1 MGNLWR
7 LPFIFGLG
15 ALTLSLSKPALAG
28 WSQPIHDL
36 GMEYRDKV
44 SEIRD
49 EAQTHVGT
57 GDEKLQQAQTYI
69 NNAHA
74 ASNGV
79 CPPNS
84 PANMCTTGT
93 ANNGQVLNASIQKWQ
108 GDLAVSAL
116 NTAIAEYDAAMSTAD
131 RGIEK
136 ADEGREKVDDK
147 WNEVHEGAC
156 KEEEGDK
163 RDECFEHIQKE
174 RELRKDRLSE
184 LKASLGEIKTA
195 ADEKKRQAESM
206 RDAAQTIVLAATAA
220 LTTTATQTSTSVT
233 QTGTVVSTSG
243 PGAPNNGFSQNGEN
257 NTSTNGTSTLSST
270 STNTDIADDADD
282 DRGNE
287 NLFDNSAG
295 AASGGN
301 ALASSNNSRSNALE
315 GCFSGSCL
323 NGKSNLAS
331 LGRSDSSSYQSS
343 SSDGRRLAS
352 NRGGNGI
359 IVQNVVTVTDSE
371 GTQLQLFPMASLAYA
386 GCPMNQAELGC
397 QLQSLARAE
406 ALRQQRARLPA
417 STTSLPI
424 VNR

>member
-7 LPFIFGLG
+7 LPFIFSLG

-28 WSQPIHDL
+28 WSQPIHDV
-36 GMEYRDKV
+36 GMDYRDKV
-44 SEIRD
+44 MEIRD
-49 EAQTHVGT
+49 EAQMHVGA

-79 CPPNS
+79 CPVNS

-93 ANNGQVLNASIQKWQ
+93 ANNGQVQNASIQKWQ
-108 GDLAVSAL
+108 GELAVSAL
-116 NTAIAEYDAAMSTAD
+116 NAAIGEYDTAMATAD

-136 ADEGREKVDDK
+136 ANDGRDKVDEK

-156 KEEEGDK
+156 KEEDDK
-163 RDECFEHIQKE
+163 REECFEHIQKE
-174 RELRKDRLSE
+174 RELRKTRLSE
-184 LKASLGEIKTA
+184 LKESLGEIKA
-195 ADEKKRQAESM
+195 AAAEKKSQAESM

-233 QTGTVVSTSG
+233 QTGTVVSTAG
-243 PGAPNNGFSQNGEN
+243 TGAPDNGYSQNGEN
-257 NTSTNGTSTLSST
+257 STSTNGTSTLTST
-270 STNTDIADDADD
+270 TTNTDIADDADD
-282 DRGNE
+282 DSGNE

-301 ALASSNNSRSNALE
+301 SLASSNNSRNNNLE

-386 GCPMNQAELGC
+386 GCAMNQAELGC

-417 STTSLPI
+417 STTALPI